1 MALTAHELR
10 AAARRRGQMR
20 EHRLLLRARART
32 RLPRSAGI
40 SSEPVMMVWRIV
52 QHCEDMVFARKKWV
66 LTLEERL
73 S

>member
-1 MALTAHELR
+1 
-10 AAARRRGQMR
+10 
-20 EHRLLLRARART
+20 
-32 RLPRSAGI
+32 
-40 SSEPVMMVWRIV
+40 MMVWRIV